1 MTVIETK
8 KVAKESM
15 IIRLTFD
22 GAFQRAKIYDKKAT
36 DAERKE
42 FRNTIADLL
51 PKYLKRIQ
59 NRKRYL
65 HNDHYKTIEL
75 FTEEVSKKH
84 KNILNGN
91 KFRIGNAQKFL
102 NLYWKVS
109 WLLQKGILQP
119 IQCPFDSI
127 IMKKLPLNV
136 RVAWTAFDT
145 IDEYKALVKA
155 VQNKIGESKSIAEWE
170 LEIYLKAIKESQ

>member
-1 MTVIETK
+1 MTIIETK

-22 GAFQRAKIYDKKAT
+22 GAFKRAKIYDKKAT

-42 FRNTIADLL
+42 FRKTIADLL
-51 PKYLKRIQ
+51 PRYLKRIQ

-65 HNDHYKTIEL
+65 HSDHYKTIEL
-75 FTEEVSKKH
+75 LTKDVSKRH
-84 KNILNGN
+84 SDILDKN

-109 WLLQKGILQP
+109 WLLQKGIQQP

-127 IMKKLPLNV
+127 IMKKLPVKV

-155 VQNKIGESKSIAEWE
+155 VQHKIGDSKSIAEWE
-170 LEIYLKAIKESQ
+170 LEIYLKSIKENQ